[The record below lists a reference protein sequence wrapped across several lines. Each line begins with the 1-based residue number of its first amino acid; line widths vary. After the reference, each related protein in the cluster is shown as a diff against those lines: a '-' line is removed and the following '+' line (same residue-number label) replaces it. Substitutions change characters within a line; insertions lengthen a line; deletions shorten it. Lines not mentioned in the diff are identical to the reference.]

1 MELLPWICW
10 TVAISLVRTE
20 FEPPFPVSDVPPS
33 VLGLRDL
40 ASGWPGRDWA
50 RMGSGGKGFEA
61 AEHFRLV
68 AIPVSRGTVEL
79 GVGVVGVVERPRV
92 SG

>member
-1 MELLPWICW
+1 
-10 TVAISLVRTE
+10 
-20 FEPPFPVSDVPPS
+20 
-33 VLGLRDL
+33 
-40 ASGWPGRDWA
+40 
-50 RMGSGGKGFEA
+50 MGSGGKGFEA